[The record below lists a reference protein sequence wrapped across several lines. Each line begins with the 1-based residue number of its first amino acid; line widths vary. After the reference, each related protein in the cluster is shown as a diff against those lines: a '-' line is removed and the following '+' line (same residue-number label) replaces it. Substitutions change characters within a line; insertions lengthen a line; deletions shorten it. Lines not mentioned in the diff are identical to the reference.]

1 MRTETEIRVAGLQT
15 LVANLGLVEAER
27 FIALLSREPF
37 NYTEWRKTGLPD
49 MDLRALSRAADQ
61 YSRSLPDK
69 EASPNSLQ

>member
-37 NYTEWRKTGLPD
+37 DYTEWRKTGLPEI
-49 MDLRALSRAADQ
+49 DLRELSKAANQYALR
-61 YSRSLPDK
+61 LPKDAPTK
-69 EASPNSLQ
+69 SF